1 MQEQEITQTQAIG
14 LLIQAADIAQSRGAF
29 KLEEAAL
36 ITRAIHLLVP
46 ERANPEPSAPV
57 EDSDVPEDNNE

>member
-1 MQEQEITQTQAIG
+1 MQEQELTQTQAIG
-14 LLIQAADIAQSRGAF
+14 LLIQAADIGQSRGAF

-46 ERANPEPSAPV
+46 ERADPGPPAPV
-57 EDSDVPEDNNE
+57 EDSASPEGNDE

>member
-14 LLIQAADIAQSRGAF
+14 LLIQAADIGQARGAF

-46 ERANPEPSAPV
+46 DRATAASSVPAEEAPSQ
-57 EDSDVPEDNNE
+57 DGDNE

>member
-14 LLIQAADIAQSRGAF
+14 LLIQAADIAQARGAF

-36 ITRAIHLLVP
+36 ITRSIHLLLP
-46 ERANPEPSAPV
+46 ERAAAALRSPV
-57 EDSDVPEDNNE
+57 EDSESQEGDDE